1 MKEEKNTPQGQRR
14 LDPVFA
20 AIIVFFLLTFLLNL
34 FNSQRTSTAELQI
47 SYNQFMD
54 LVEAGAVEQVYMD
67 DDQIQIRIKEEY
79 TAEEVA
85 RLLGADELPEEQ
97 EGKRHPWQMQADSV
111 VFYTGRADD
120 PNLVASLA
128 SKLDAVVIVALITGC
143 VSIVGVL
150 ISSIVAKRIEYK
162 RSRQEYLAKKREEP
176 SGQFVDMVY
185 KIQQNTKKGDSYT
198 EAQMLKDLSQFSKQI
213 TLWGS
218 SRVVNK
224 WVKFRE
230 NGTNPELAQK
240 NLLLLED
247 IMNEMRKDLGLRK
260 TKKGNCRCS
269 F

>member
-1 MKEEKNTPQGQRR
+1 MICTKNPHGASWLKDSLGFGKPCFSKCHVGFKSKIIPLLHDLIPTATHTLLLLFLIVTFG
-14 LDPVFA
+14 FA
-20 AIIVFFLLTFLLNL
+20 VYIIVKCIATGV
-34 FNSQRTSTAELQI
+34 TAAANWL
-47 SYNQFMD
+47 
-54 LVEAGAVEQVYMD
+54 
-67 DDQIQIRIKEEY
+67 
-79 TAEEVA
+79 
-85 RLLGADELPEEQ
+85 
-97 EGKRHPWQMQADSV
+97 
-111 VFYTGRADD
+111 
-120 PNLVASLA
+120 ASLA

-176 SGQFVDMVY
+176 YGQFVDMVY
-185 KIQQNTKKGDSYT
+185 KIQQNTKKGGSYT
-198 EAQMLKDLSQFSKQI
+198 EVQMLEDLSQFSKQI

-260 TKKGNCRCS
+260 TKKGNLLAFFVNDIKKAIKS
-269 F
+269 MK